1 MMEGVGRRSGAE
13 QILDLGVHSLN
24 GYEHNGL
31 FRNNGDGTFT
41 DVGWLQGADLDNDGR
56 GVAIFDFDQDG
67 RLDIALRNY
76 IQPAVLLRNTGAKRH
91 WISFQ
96 LVGTSS
102 NRDAV
107 GAHIRLRTGNTWQTR
122 VVTAGSGYLSGS
134 SLRLHFGL
142 GNAKTVDE
150 VEISWPSGLHS
161 RLSDLSSDR
170 SYRVVEEIDVEEV
183 EDGANGKTH
192 SGSESP

>member
-1 MMEGVGRRSGAE
+1 MDMLEGVGRRSGTE
-13 QILDLGVHSLN
+13 QILDLGVNSLN

-96 LVGTSS
+96 LVGTRS

-107 GAHIRLRTGNTWQTR
+107 GARIRLRTGDAWQTR
-122 VVTAGSGYLSGS
+122 VVTSGSGYLSGS

-142 GNAKTVDE
+142 GDAETVDE

-161 RLSDLSSDR
+161 RFSDLSSNVT
-170 SYRVVEEIDVEEV
+170 YRVVEEVEAE
-183 EDGANGKTH
+183 A
-192 SGSESP
+192 SGPTESRPESP